1 MVKIASINIPGRCAG
16 SRDFPPDAT
25 QAAARLSAPQA
36 KQRGFALIITLTLL
50 ALLALTVFALSA
62 LNRVSAQIATIA
74 VYQMQARQNA
84 LLGLNL
90 GLGEL
95 QQQAGDDARLTGM
108 AGLTGISALAGN
120 STRHWCGVWEQG
132 TGAFVGWLA
141 SGAQTTST
149 AAVQSGLSVVELVGP
164 NTVGAAAAN
173 SEHSIAGKIPLWRTD
188 TAAAPGSATL
198 VGNYAY
204 LVIDEG
210 VKITAY
216 APDALLR
223 VAGLRPVLTSTVPT
237 SAAGKLAAALAAYA
251 GKLPGIISY
260 EQLSLLP
267 TPNAA
272 LTPSVLQDNFNHVTL
287 TNRTLSG
294 SDYFSGS
301 LNLNTTSTIFW
312 RSVLETY
319 NTAPGVVPITS
330 SNLTAKG
337 NALGNGLAA
346 TNLGKMVNGPF
357 SSPANFSAYLAT
369 IFPLTGSP
377 TYIQIMAVLG
387 PLLTVRSDTF
397 RIRAYGEAVNSLATV
412 PVEARAVCEAIV
424 QRTPLAAPN
433 GLGRKFVLIDFR
445 WLGPNDL

>member
-1 MVKIASINIPGRCAG
+1 M
-16 SRDFPPDAT
+16 
-25 QAAARLSAPQA
+25 
-36 KQRGFALIITLTLL
+36 
-50 ALLALTVFALSA
+50 
-62 LNRVSAQIATIA
+62 
-74 VYQMQARQNA
+74 
-84 LLGLNL
+84 
-90 GLGEL
+90 
-95 QQQAGDDARLTGM
+95 
-108 AGLTGISALAGN
+108 
-120 STRHWCGVWEQG
+120 
-132 TGAFVGWLA
+132 
-141 SGAQTTST
+141 
-149 AAVQSGLSVVELVGP
+149 
-164 NTVGAAAAN
+164 
-173 SEHSIAGKIPLWRTD
+173 
-188 TAAAPGSATL
+188 
-198 VGNYAY
+198 
-204 LVIDEG
+204 
-210 VKITAY
+210 
-216 APDALLR
+216 
-223 VAGLRPVLTSTVPT
+223 
-237 SAAGKLAAALAAYA
+237 
-251 GKLPGIISY
+251 
-260 EQLSLLP
+260 
-267 TPNAA
+267 
-272 LTPSVLQDNFNHVTL
+272 LQDNFNHVTL

-319 NTAPGVVPITS
+319 NTALGVVPITS